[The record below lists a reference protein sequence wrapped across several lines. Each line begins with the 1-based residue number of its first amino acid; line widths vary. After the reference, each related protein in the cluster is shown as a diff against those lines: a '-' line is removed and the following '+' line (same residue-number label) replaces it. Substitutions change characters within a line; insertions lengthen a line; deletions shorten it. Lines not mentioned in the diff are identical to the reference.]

1 MTFAEPSFPPL
12 LNGRVV
18 VKGDSPTALA
28 VAGASS
34 GELGAGDALWLQDTD
49 NVELAIVLEPDD
61 PLLRAA
67 QMLPLALA
75 AAGDSLATLC
85 PPQVGIHFR
94 WPGTFLLNGG
104 AAGGCRLSV
113 PDGCAP
119 GEVPAWMVVSF
130 ALRFAGEEAAEPGTT
145 PGITSL
151 VEEGGEDLSTVDVLE
166 SFARHFLSLLDTWMN
181 DGFAD
186 AAENWSA
193 RAEGADEDVEIVHPN
208 GAVTGRVLGLD
219 ENGNLLVKPAGGG
232 QTVAL
237 SLLECLERA
246 TRPEGAEP

>member
-1 MTFAEPSFPPL
+1 MTLAEPSFPPL

-18 VKGDSPTALA
+18 IKGDSPTALA
-28 VAGASS
+28 VAGAQA
-34 GELGAGDALWLQDTD
+34 GELGAGDALWLQDTGTA
-49 NVELAIVLEPDD
+49 ELAIVLEPDD
-61 PLLRAA
+61 PLRRAA

-94 WPGTFLLNGG
+94 WPATFLLNGG
-104 AAGGCRLSV
+104 AAGGCRLIV
-113 PDGCAP
+113 PDTCSTSD
-119 GEVPAWMVVSF
+119 VPAWMVIGF
-130 ALRFAGEEAAEPGTT
+130 TLRFAGDAAAEPGTT
-145 PGITSL
+145 PGVTTL
-151 VEEGGEDLSTVDVLE
+151 VEEGGEELSTVDVIE

-193 RAEGADEDVEIVHPN
+193 RAEGADEDVDIVHS
-208 GAVTGRVLGLD
+208 GGTVSGRVLGLD
-219 ENGNLLVKPAGGG
+219 EDGNLLVKAADGG

-246 TRPEGAEP
+246 PGPGGAEP

>member
-18 VKGDSPTALA
+18 VKGDNPTTLA
-28 VAGASS
+28 VAGAQS

-49 NVELAIVLEPDD
+49 TVELAIVLEPDD
-61 PLLRAA
+61 PLVRAA

-94 WPGTFLLNGG
+94 WPATFLLNGG
-104 AAGGCRLSV
+104 AAGGCRLIV
-113 PDGCAP
+113 PDSCP
-119 GEVPAWMVVSF
+119 PDDVPAWMVVSF
-130 ALRFAGEEAAEPGTT
+130 ALRFAFDDVAEPGNT
-145 PGITSL
+145 PGVTSL
-151 VEEGGEDLSTVDVLE
+151 VEEGGEELSTADVLE

-193 RAEGADEDVEIVHPN
+193 RAEGADEDVDIGHA
-208 GAVTGRVLGLD
+208 GGTVTGRVLGLD
-219 ENGNLLVKPAGGG
+219 EDGNLLVKAAGGG

-237 SLLECLERA
+237 ALLDSLERA
-246 TRPEGAEP
+246 PAPEGAAP